1 MVLQNYPSFG
11 FVGFGSKFL
20 YLLRCGKDIVYYA
33 NCSFQKKQ
41 IVLLTAK
48 GLNLQNSEIS
58 VRRWFVR
65 EVESEGRNQ
74 WTRERRFVL
83 F

>member
-1 MVLQNYPSFG
+1 MVKTSCTTLTVHF
-11 FVGFGSKFL
+11 
-20 YLLRCGKDIVYYA
+20 R
-33 NCSFQKKQ
+33 KKTQ
-41 IVLLTAK
+41 IVFLTEK
-48 GLNLQNSEIS
+48 GLNLQNFEIS